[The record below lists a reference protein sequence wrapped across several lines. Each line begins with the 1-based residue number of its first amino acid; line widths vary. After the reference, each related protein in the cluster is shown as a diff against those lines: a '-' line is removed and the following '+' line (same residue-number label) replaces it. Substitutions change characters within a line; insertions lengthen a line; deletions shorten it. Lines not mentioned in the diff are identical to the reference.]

1 MNKVIETL
9 FERKSVRQYTD
20 NDISA
25 EEKKLILESAL
36 QAPTAGNQVLY
47 TILDIDDQ
55 AIKNKLAVLCDNQPF
70 IAEAKMVLLFLAD
83 CRKWWNAYRYAK
95 AEMRDPGPGDLLL
108 ACCDALIA
116 AENAVIA
123 AQSLG
128 IGSCYIGD
136 ILENCEEIT
145 SLLTLKDYVVPITL
159 VVFGYP
165 TRGQIERKK
174 PKRFDLD
181 FVVQKNNYH
190 ELNEEQTREMFSKL
204 SDKDDF
210 DYDIYLN
217 SICKRKYLS
226 DFSIEMNRSVKEYL
240 KPFFSDQKIK

>member
-9 FERKSVRQYTD
+9 FERKSVRQFTPQE
-20 NDISA
+20 ISQ
-25 EEKKLILESAL
+25 EEKQLILESAL

-55 AIKNKLAVLCDNQPF
+55 SIKDKLAVLCDNQPF
-70 IAEAKMVLLFLAD
+70 IAESKMVLVFLAD

-95 AEMRDPGPGDLLL
+95 AEMRNPGPGDFLL

-136 ILENCEEIT
+136 ILENCEEVT
-145 SLLTLKDYVVPITL
+145 SLLTLKDYVVPVTL

-165 TRGQIERKK
+165 TREQMERKK

-181 FVVQKNNYH
+181 FVVQKNNFH
-190 ELNEEQTREMFSKL
+190 ELTEQQTREMFTKL
-204 SDKDDF
+204 ANKDDF
-210 DYDIYLN
+210 DYDTYLK
-217 SICKRKYLS
+217 SICKRKYVS
-226 DFSIEMNRSVKEYL
+226 DFSVEMNRSVEKYL
-240 KPFFSDQKIK
+240 RAFFSDR